1 MISVCNERQVLSMYQ
16 ASYDAQ
22 THQLNLAKNN
32 QHWFSIPVSVSV
44 NGKVF
49 APSYAGQNGNQLLF
63 RDEKAEITILLQ
75 DDCIEVSAALMLQE
89 ETPIYEAVYFR
100 DAEGGMRISHF
111 DRALTT
117 QPRRNNCHNMDFF
130 KNLPDCSLNGYFYPT
145 MLNFTIG
152 NSQGWVA
159 FGLLD
164 LPDSYQYKLLED
176 GSILAESCGGNKVIP
191 AGESYRMPRMLIT
204 FPENDWDCIPLF
216 RKKLMDYGLYTPGK
230 KPLSELP
237 AWWRD
242 PLVCTYGDELSTLLL
257 PDAKMNDPR
266 FNADWVRMLVD
277 TAEQKWGIQHMNI
290 VLDAFWQLHFALDP
304 QVDEA
309 RFGNMRDFVDEMHAR
324 GHHVIAWCTPIFD
337 NVNNGFVTR
346 SQKLDVLS
354 NNYME
359 PLGIPGCYSID
370 MTSDNIAE
378 YYHQVC
384 QVMFGDGE
392 GQYNLDGVKMDYIG
406 LFRDPAKTGPY
417 RHPEKG
423 MGIREIKIFY
433 ETFYHA
439 AKSVKADALINCSVT
454 DPRFEGFI
462 DQNRMHDTHAGNI
475 EKEYR
480 ARLATTAC
488 PDLLIDSD
496 GALMLTD
503 WAKHHYVCAA
513 IYSIPSNY
521 YTLTYHDRPLDD
533 RDYKPMGNLLQF
545 TVNKPDGHPVYE
557 SVGNWKLVDDN
568 GIINGQ
574 CLNGNTVVYYPWE
587 KNRKGYIFTWQNE
600 TVIIPL
606 HGRKFGKL
614 SIPVEGYQVD
624 YARDQVIIRLQPGQ
638 VYSFESVDEGDSISM
653 LFRRSAG
660 EEESIEYANG

>member
-1 MISVCNERQVLSMYQ
+1 MYQ
-16 ASYDAQ
+16 ASYDQ
-22 THQLNLAKNN
+22 NDHVITLTKKGEY
-32 QHWFSIPVSVSV
+32 WFSIPVAVSV
-44 NGKVF
+44 NEKVY
-49 APSYAGQNGNQLLF
+49 APAFVEENNNNLVFSGDGANMCFQLQ
-63 RDEKAEITILLQ
+63 E
-75 DDCIEVSAALMLQE
+75 DCIEVSFSVNFPE
-89 ETPIYEAVYFR
+89 ETPIYEAKYFK
-100 DAEGGMRISHF
+100 DQAGGMRIGHF

-145 MLNFTIG
+145 MLNFTVG
-152 NSQGWVA
+152 NAQGWVA

-164 LPDSYQYKLLED
+164 LPDSYQYKLMED
-176 GSILAESCGGNKVIP
+176 GSILTESCGGNKVIG
-191 AGESYRMPRMLIT
+191 AGETYIMPRMLIS
-204 FPENDWDCIPLF
+204 FPEKDWDSIPLF
-216 RKKLMDYGLYTPGK
+216 RQKLMDYGLYTPEK
-230 KPLSELP
+230 RPLSQMP
-237 AWWRD
+237 AWWKN

-257 PDAKMNDPR
+257 PDARMNDPR

-277 TAEQKWGIQHMNI
+277 TAENKWGIRHMNI

-337 NVNNGFVTR
+337 NVQNGFVTR

-354 NNYME
+354 DNYME
-359 PLGIPGCYSID
+359 PLGISGSYSID
-370 MTSDNIAE
+370 MTCDNIQE
-378 YYHQVC
+378 YYNQVC
-384 QVMFGDGE
+384 QVLFGDGE

-423 MGIREIKIFY
+423 LGIREIKIFY
-433 ETFYHA
+433 ETFYRA
-439 AKSVKADALINCSVT
+439 AKSVKPDALVNCSVT

-480 ARLATTAC
+480 ARLATLAC

-503 WAKHHYVCAA
+503 WAKQHYICAA

-521 YTLTYHDRPLDD
+521 YTLTYHDRPLAEC
-533 RDYKPMGNLLQF
+533 DYKPMGNLLQF
-545 TVNKPDGHPVYE
+545 TVNKPDGHGVFE
-557 SVGNWKLVDDN
+557 SIGNWKLIDKDGKVN
-568 GIINGQ
+568 GRCIS
-574 CLNGNTVVYYPWE
+574 GNTVVYYPWE
-587 KNRKGYIFTWQNE
+587 KNEKGYIFTWQNE

-606 HGRKFGKL
+606 EGRKFGKL
-614 SIPVEGYQVD
+614 NISVEGYQVD
-624 YARDQVIIRLQPGQ
+624 YARDQVIIRLEPGII
-638 VYSFESVDEGDSISM
+638 YTFESVDEGNSISN
-653 LFRRSAG
+653 LFQSNP
-660 EEESIEYANG
+660 SVSDPVEYANG

>member
-1 MISVCNERQVLSMYQ
+1 MYQ
-16 ASYDAQ
+16 ASY
-22 THQLNLAKNN
+22 N
-32 QHWFSIPVSVSV
+32 QNDHVITLTKKGEYWFSIPVAVSV
-44 NGKVF
+44 NEKVY
-49 APSYAGQNGNQLLF
+49 APAFVEENNNNLVFSGDGANMCFQLQ
-63 RDEKAEITILLQ
+63 E
-75 DDCIEVSAALMLQE
+75 DCIEVSFSVNFPE
-89 ETPIYEAVYFR
+89 ETPIYEAKYFK
-100 DAEGGMRISHF
+100 DQAGGMRIGHF

-145 MLNFTIG
+145 MLNFTVG
-152 NSQGWVA
+152 NAQGWVA

-164 LPDSYQYKLLED
+164 LPDSYQYKLMED
-176 GSILAESCGGNKVIP
+176 GSILTESCGGNKVIG
-191 AGESYRMPRMLIT
+191 AGETYIMPRMLIS
-204 FPENDWDCIPLF
+204 FPEKDWDSIPLF
-216 RKKLMDYGLYTPGK
+216 RQKLMDYGLYTPEK
-230 KPLSELP
+230 RPLSQMP
-237 AWWRD
+237 AWWKD

-257 PDAKMNDPR
+257 PDARMNDPR

-277 TAEQKWGIQHMNI
+277 TAENKWGIRHMNI

-337 NVNNGFVTR
+337 NVQNGFVTR

-354 NNYME
+354 DNYME
-359 PLGIPGCYSID
+359 PLGIPGSYSID
-370 MTSDNIAE
+370 MTCDNIQE
-378 YYHQVC
+378 YYNQVC
-384 QVMFGDGE
+384 QVLFGDGE

-423 MGIREIKIFY
+423 LGIREIKIFY
-433 ETFYHA
+433 ETFYRA
-439 AKSVKADALINCSVT
+439 AKSVKPDALVNCSVT

-480 ARLATTAC
+480 ARLATLAC

-503 WAKHHYVCAA
+503 WAKQHYICAA

-521 YTLTYHDRPLDD
+521 YTLTYHDRPLAEC
-533 RDYKPMGNLLQF
+533 DYKPMGNLLQF
-545 TVNKPDGHPVYE
+545 TVNKPDGHGVFE
-557 SVGNWKLVDDN
+557 SIGNWKLIDKDGKVN
-568 GIINGQ
+568 GRCIS
-574 CLNGNTVVYYPWE
+574 GNTVVYYPWE
-587 KNRKGYIFTWQNE
+587 KNEKGYIFTWQNE

-606 HGRKFGKL
+606 EGRKFGKL
-614 SIPVEGYQVD
+614 NISVEGYQVD
-624 YARDQVIIRLQPGQ
+624 YARDQVIIRLEPGII
-638 VYSFESVDEGDSISM
+638 YTFESVDEGNSISN
-653 LFRRSAG
+653 LFQSNP
-660 EEESIEYANG
+660 SVSDPVEYANG

>member
-1 MISVCNERQVLSMYQ
+1 MYQ
-16 ASYDAQ
+16 ASYDAK
-22 THQLNLAKNN
+22 TNTLILTKNGEY
-32 QHWFSIPVSVSV
+32 WFSIPTSVSV
-44 NGKVF
+44 NGVIYSPSF
-49 APSYAGQNGNQLLF
+49 AGEKDGKLLF
-63 RDEKAEITILLQ
+63 ESADAQMSFFLQ
-75 DDCIEVSAALMLQE
+75 EDCIEVQFSLRCQE
-89 ETPIYEAVYFR
+89 ETPIYEAIYFR
-100 DAEGGMRISHF
+100 DQQGGMRISHF

-130 KNLPDCSLNGYFYPT
+130 QNLPDCSLNGYFYPT
-145 MLNFTIG
+145 MLNFTVG
-152 NSQGWVA
+152 NSQGWAA

-164 LPDSYQYKLLED
+164 LPDSYQYKLLDD
-176 GSILAESCGGNKVIP
+176 GAILTESCGGNKIIP
-191 AGESYRMPRMLIT
+191 AGQTYQMPGMLIT

-216 RKKLMDYGLYTPGK
+216 RQKLMDYGLYQPQK

-257 PDAKMNDPR
+257 PDARMNDPR

-277 TAEQKWGIQHMNI
+277 TAEQKWGIMHMNI
-290 VLDAFWQLHFALDP
+290 VLDAFWQMHFALDP

-309 RFGNMRDFVDEMHAR
+309 RFGNMRDFVEEMHAR
-324 GHHVIAWCTPIFD
+324 GHHVIAWVTPIFD
-337 NVNNGFVTR
+337 NIQNGFVTR

-359 PLGIPGCYSID
+359 PLGIPGSYSID

-378 YYHQVC
+378 YYRQVC
-384 QVMFGDGE
+384 QVLFGDGE

-417 RHPEKG
+417 RHPERG
-423 MGIREIKIFY
+423 LGIREIKIFY
-433 ETFYHA
+433 ETFYKA
-439 AKSVKADALINCSVT
+439 AKAAKADALINCSVT
-454 DPRFEGFI
+454 EPRFEHLI

-475 EKEYR
+475 EKELR
-480 ARLATTAC
+480 ARLATSAC

-503 WAKHHYVCAA
+503 WAKQHYICAA

-521 YTLTYHDRPLDD
+521 YTLTYHDRPLDE

-545 TVNKPDGHPVYE
+545 TVNKPDGHGVFE
-557 SVGNWKLVDDN
+557 SVGNWKLVDN
-568 GIINGQ
+568 SGNINGRSI
-574 CLNGNTVVYYPWE
+574 NGNTVVYYPWE
-587 KNRKGYIFTWQNE
+587 KNDKGYIFTWQNE

-606 HGRKFGKL
+606 YGRKFGKL

-624 YARDQVIIRLQPGQ
+624 YARDQVIIRLQPGV
-638 VYSFESVDEGDSISM
+638 VYTFESVDEDNSISS
-653 LFRRSAG
+653 LFRKKAAITGSV
-660 EEESIEYANG
+660 EYSNG

>member
-1 MISVCNERQVLSMYQ
+1 MIYQ
-16 ASYDAQ
+16 AKYDP
-22 THQLNLAKNN
+22 KNHCIVISKEG
-32 QHWFSIPVSVSV
+32 QYWFSVPAAVSV
-44 NGKVF
+44 NDVVY
-49 APSYAGQNGNQLLF
+49 APALASENDNAFFFEDQTSSIAFLL
-63 RDEKAEITILLQ
+63 K
-75 DDCIEVSAALMLQE
+75 DDCVEVSCNIHYKLD
-89 ETPIYEAVYFR
+89 TPIYEAKYFK
-100 DAEGGMRISHF
+100 DSCGGLRISHF

-145 MLNFTIG
+145 MLNFTVG

-164 LPDSYQYKLLED
+164 LPDSYQYKLLDD
-176 GSILAESCGGNKVIP
+176 GSILTESCGGNKVIR
-191 AGESYRMPRMLIT
+191 AGENYCLPKMLIT
-204 FPENDWDCIPLF
+204 FPENDWDCISLF
-216 RKKLMDYGLYTPGK
+216 RQKLMDYGLYTPEK

-242 PLVCTYGDELSTLLL
+242 PLVCTYGDELSTLCL
-257 PDAKMNDPR
+257 PDARMNDPR

-277 TAEQKWGIQHMNI
+277 TAEQKWGIAHMNI

-304 QVDEA
+304 QVDTA

-324 GHHVIAWCTPIFD
+324 GHHVIAWVTPIFD
-337 NVNNGFVTR
+337 NINNGFETL
-346 SQKLDVLS
+346 SQKMNVLS
-354 NNYME
+354 SNYME
-359 PLGIPGCYSID
+359 PLGIPGSYSID
-370 MTSDNIAE
+370 MTCDNIKE
-378 YYHQVC
+378 YYLRVC
-384 QVMFGDGE
+384 QVLFGDGE
-392 GQYNLDGVKMDYIG
+392 GEYNLDGVKMDYIG

-423 MGIREIKIFY
+423 LGIREIKIFY
-433 ETFYHA
+433 ETFYQA
-439 AKSVKADALINCSVT
+439 AKQVKSDALVNCSVT
-454 DPRFEGFI
+454 DPRFEGYI

-480 ARLATTAC
+480 ARLATSAC

-503 WAKHHYVCAA
+503 WAKQHYICAA

-545 TVNKPDGHPVYE
+545 TVNKPDGTPVFE
-557 SVGNWKLVDDN
+557 SVGNWKLIDHN
-568 GIINGQ
+568 GIVNGQ
-574 CLNGNTVVYYPWE
+574 CINGNTVVYYPWE
-587 KNRKGYIFTWQNE
+587 KNEKGYIFTWQNE

-606 HGRKFGKL
+606 HGRKFGNL
-614 SIPVEGYQVD
+614 NIPVEGYQVD
-624 YARDQVIIRLQPGQ
+624 YARDQVIIRLEPGII
-638 VYSFESVDEGDSISM
+638 YTFESVDEDNSISK
-653 LFRRSAG
+653 LFQMKNMTSVQM
-660 EEESIEYANG
+660 EYSNA

>member
-1 MISVCNERQVLSMYQ
+1 MVLSVYQ
-16 ASYDAQ
+16 AFYDQ
-22 THQLNLAKNN
+22 KTHCITLTKNGEY
-32 QHWFSIPVSVSV
+32 WFSIPVAVSV
-44 NGKVF
+44 NGVIY
-49 APSYAGQNGNQLLF
+49 APSFVG
-63 RDEKAEITILLQ
+63 EKESRLVFESADAHMSFFLQ
-75 DDCIEVSAALMLQE
+75 ADCIEVQFSLHCQE
-89 ETPIYEAVYFR
+89 ETPIYEAIYFR
-100 DAEGGMRISHF
+100 DQQGGMGISHF

-145 MLNFTIG
+145 MLNFTVG
-152 NSQGWVA
+152 NAQGWAA

-164 LPDSYQYKLLED
+164 LPDSYQYKLLDD
-176 GSILAESCGGNKVIP
+176 GAILTESCGGNKVIP
-191 AGESYRMPRMLIT
+191 AGQAYKMPGMLIT

-216 RKKLMDYGLYTPGK
+216 RRKLMEYGLYQPQK
-230 KPLSELP
+230 KPLSQQP

-257 PDAKMNDPR
+257 PDARMNDPR

-277 TAEQKWGIQHMNI
+277 TAEQKWGIKHMNI

-324 GHHVIAWCTPIFD
+324 GHHVIAWVTPIFD
-337 NVNNGFVTR
+337 NVQNGFVTR

-359 PLGIPGCYSID
+359 PLGIPGSYSID
-370 MTSDNIAE
+370 MTSDNIEE
-378 YYHQVC
+378 YYRQVC
-384 QVMFGDGE
+384 QVLFGNGE

-406 LFRDPAKTGPY
+406 LFRDPAKTGSY
-417 RHPEKG
+417 RHPERG
-423 MGIREIKIFY
+423 LGIREIKIFY
-433 ETFYHA
+433 ETFYKA
-439 AKSVKADALINCSVT
+439 AKAAKADALVNCSVT
-454 DPRFEGFI
+454 EPRFEHLI

-475 EKEYR
+475 EKEFR
-480 ARLATTAC
+480 ARLATLAC

-503 WAKHHYVCAA
+503 WAKQHYICAA

-521 YTLTYHDRPLDD
+521 YTLTYHDRPLDE

-545 TVNKPDGHPVYE
+545 TVNKPDGHGVFE
-557 SVGNWKLVDDN
+557 SVGNWKLVDN
-568 GIINGQ
+568 SGNINGRSI
-574 CLNGNTVVYYPWE
+574 NGNTVVYYPWE
-587 KNRKGYIFTWQNE
+587 KNEKGYIFTWQNE

-606 HGRKFGKL
+606 YGRKFGKL
-614 SIPVEGYQVD
+614 NIPVEGYQVD
-624 YARDQVIIRLQPGQ
+624 YARDQVIIRLQPGV
-638 VYSFESVDEGDSISM
+638 VYTFESVDEGNSISS
-653 LFRRSAG
+653 LFQKKAAITG
-660 EEESIEYANG
+660 GVEYANG

>member
-1 MISVCNERQVLSMYQ
+1 MYQ
-16 ASYDAQ
+16 ASYDAK
-22 THQLNLAKNN
+22 THTLILTKNGEY
-32 QHWFSIPVSVSV
+32 WFSIPVAVSV
-44 NGKVF
+44 NGIVY
-49 APSYAGQNGNQLLF
+49 APSFVGEKDGKLLF
-63 RDEKAEITILLQ
+63 ESADAQMSFFLQ
-75 DDCIEVSAALMLQE
+75 ADCIEVRFSLHCQE
-89 ETPIYEAVYFR
+89 ETPIYEAIYFQ
-100 DAEGGMRISHF
+100 DQQGGMRISHF

-145 MLNFTIG
+145 MLNFTVG
-152 NSQGWVA
+152 NGQGWAA

-164 LPDSYQYKLLED
+164 LPDSYQYKLLDD
-176 GSILAESCGGNKVIP
+176 GAILTESCGGNKVIP
-191 AGESYRMPRMLIT
+191 AGQAYKMPGMLIT

-216 RKKLMDYGLYTPGK
+216 RQKLMDYGLYQPQK
-230 KPLSELP
+230 KPLSQQP

-257 PDAKMNDPR
+257 PDARMNDPR

-277 TAEQKWGIQHMNI
+277 TAEQKWGIKHMNI

-309 RFGNMRDFVDEMHAR
+309 RFGNMRDFVEEMHAR
-324 GHHVIAWCTPIFD
+324 GHHVIAWVTPIFD
-337 NVNNGFVTR
+337 NVQNGFVTR

-359 PLGIPGCYSID
+359 PLGIPGSYSID
-370 MTSDNIAE
+370 MTSDNIEE
-378 YYHQVC
+378 YYRQVC
-384 QVMFGDGE
+384 QVLFGDGE

-417 RHPEKG
+417 RHPERG
-423 MGIREIKIFY
+423 LGIREIKIFY
-433 ETFYHA
+433 ETFYKA
-439 AKSVKADALINCSVT
+439 AKAAKADALVNCSVT
-454 DPRFEGFI
+454 EPRFEHLI

-475 EKEYR
+475 EKEFR
-480 ARLATTAC
+480 ARLATSAC

-503 WAKHHYVCAA
+503 WAKQHYICAA

-521 YTLTYHDRPLDD
+521 YTLTYHDRPLDE

-545 TVNKPDGHPVYE
+545 TVNKPDGHGVFE
-557 SVGNWKLVDDN
+557 SVGNWKLVDNN
-568 GIINGQ
+568 GIINGRSI
-574 CLNGNTVVYYPWE
+574 NGNTVVYYPWE
-587 KNRKGYIFTWQNE
+587 KNEKGYIFTWQNE

-606 HGRKFGKL
+606 YGRKFGKL
-614 SIPVEGYQVD
+614 NIPVEGYQVD
-624 YARDQVIIRLQPGQ
+624 YARDHVIIRLQPAV
-638 VYSFESVDEGDSISM
+638 VYTFESVDEGNSISS
-653 LFRRSAG
+653 LFQKKAAITGSV
-660 EEESIEYANG
+660 EYANR

>member
-1 MISVCNERQVLSMYQ
+1 MYQ
-16 ASYDAQ
+16 AAYDQ
-22 THQLNLAKNN
+22 SSRCITIRKNGEK
-32 QHWFSIPVSVSV
+32 WFSIPAAVSV
-44 NGKVF
+44 NGTIY
-49 APSYAGQNGNQLLF
+49 APAPERSSDDMISF
-63 RDEKAEITILLQ
+63 RDQ
-75 DDCIEVSAALMLQE
+75 DACMSFRLNSDSIEVSFSLSFAE
-89 ETPIYEAVYFR
+89 DTPIYEAVYFR
-100 DAEGGMRISHF
+100 DQEGGMRIGHF

-117 QPRRNNCHNMDFF
+117 QPRRNDCHNMDFF

-145 MLNFTIG
+145 MLNFTVG
-152 NSQGWVA
+152 NSQGWAA

-176 GSILAESCGGNKVIP
+176 GSILAESCGGNKVIR
-191 AGESYRMPRMLIT
+191 AGDIYRMPRMLIT
-204 FPENDWDCIPLF
+204 FPEKDWDCIPLF
-216 RKKLMDYGLYTPGK
+216 RQKLMEYGLYTPAK

-237 AWWRD
+237 QWWKD

-257 PDAKMNDPR
+257 PDARMNDPR

-277 TAEQKWGIQHMNI
+277 TAEQKWGIQRMNI

-337 NVNNGFVTR
+337 NVQNGFVTR

-359 PLGIPGCYSID
+359 PLGIPGSYSID
-370 MTSDNIAE
+370 MTCDNIQE
-378 YYHQVC
+378 YYNQVC
-384 QVMFGDGE
+384 QVLFGDGE
-392 GQYNLDGVKMDYIG
+392 GEYNLDGVKMDYIG

-423 MGIREIKIFY
+423 LGIREIKIFY
-433 ETFYHA
+433 ETFYKA
-439 AKSVKADALINCSVT
+439 AKSVKPDALVNCSVT
-454 DPRFEGFI
+454 DPRFEAYI

-475 EKEYR
+475 EKELR
-480 ARLATTAC
+480 ARLATLAC

-503 WAKHHYVCAA
+503 WAKQHYICAA
-513 IYSIPSNY
+513 LYSIPSNY
-521 YTLTYHDRPLDD
+521 YTVTYHDRPLDD
-533 RDYKPMGNLLQF
+533 RDYKPMGTLLQL
-545 TVNKPDGHPVYE
+545 TTHKPDGHGVFE
-557 SVGNWKLVDDN
+557 SVGNWKLVDKY
-568 GIINGQ
+568 GHINGQ
-574 CLNGNTVVYYPWE
+574 TIDGHTVVYYPWE
-587 KNRKGYIFTWQNE
+587 KSEKGYIFTWQNE

-624 YARDQVIIRLQPGQ
+624 YARDQVIIRLQPGV
-638 VYSFESVDEGDSISM
+638 VYTFESVDEGNSISN
-653 LFRRSAG
+653 LFRNRA
-660 EEESIEYANG
+660 SISSGVEYANG